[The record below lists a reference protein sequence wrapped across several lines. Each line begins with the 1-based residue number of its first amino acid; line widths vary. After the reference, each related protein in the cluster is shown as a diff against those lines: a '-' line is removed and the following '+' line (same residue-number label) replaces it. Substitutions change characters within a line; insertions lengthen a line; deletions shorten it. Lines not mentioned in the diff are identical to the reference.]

1 MATIAVAP
9 AAPVSVQAQSARI
22 VEAGAGT
29 YTAEFTLPV
38 GGKLIDIIVTAE
50 ALWTAATSAAL
61 IVGDADDDDGFIA
74 STDLKATDLLANE
87 SIALGGLETAGGK
100 LGAYATVGTTT
111 HMTHRAAEELGA
123 GATAG
128 SGNRKVIAKIVSV
141 GAGTAGRTVVT
152 VVYAAAGAGTPVG
165 L

>member
-9 AAPVSVQAQSARI
+9 AAPVSVQAQIARF

-29 YTAEFTLPV
+29 YTAEFTLPP
-38 GGKLIDIIVTAE
+38 KAILLDIVVTGE

-61 IVGDADDDDGFIA
+61 IVGDADDDDGYFV

-111 HMTHRAAEELGA
+111 HLTHRAAEEIGA

-128 SGNRKVIAKIVSV
+128 AGTRKVIAKVVSV
-141 GAGTAGRTVVT
+141 GAGTGGRTSIT
-152 VVYAAAGAGTPVG
+152 VLYAVAAPTSIG